1 MCKHYCILRSEEDGL
16 KGLRDV
22 EIYWTN
28 QVTKDRAKTKS
39 VQKLRRLV
47 MIYFLI
53 SDIYIRYQM

>member
-16 KGLRDV
+16 KGLRDA

-39 VQKLRRLV
+39 VQN
-47 MIYFLI
+47 
-53 SDIYIRYQM
+53 